1 MKRLATGL
9 VVVFALSGLFAGE
22 AQAKGCLKGAAVGAV
37 AGHFAH
43 PHPVLGAVAGCIVGH
58 HLAHKHDYDHD
69 HDVHPAKPHA
79 NNGASGQY

>member
-37 AGHFAH
+37 AGHMAH
-43 PHPVLGAVAGCIVGH
+43 HHAVIGAITGCIVGH
-58 HLAHKHDYDHD
+58 HLAHKHD
-69 HDVHPAKPHA
+69 HDVPPPPAKPHSS
-79 NNGASGQY
+79 NGASGQY